1 MCCSIMKWC
10 SASFGF
16 YIFAIGLVIM
26 LSSRFCL
33 EIICYD
39 VRVNPNVHV
48 MQHYEM
54 VHYVPVLASV
64 SRLSTTAVVQLYPN
78 IC

>member
-1 MCCSIMKWC
+1 
-10 SASFGF
+10 
-16 YIFAIGLVIM
+16 M

-33 EIICYD
+33 GIICYD